1 MYDRK
6 ILFISLLISAFLHLL
21 LIFIIPSITGKKEEK
36 KIVWV
41 SLESRT
47 ASGSF
52 PSSSLPS
59 AQAENKIQD
68 KGNPK
73 SQDIKSEQ
81 KLEPSENKVGDK
93 DSARNEEPLRKT
105 ESPKTK
111 SEESKNKS
119 KELLKEKQNKFS
131 DFQKLKNNSGVK
143 TKKKSEKSL
152 ANQKEYEKSQ
162 IRVGQDKRQKE
173 RKSLASQ
180 SSKDY
185 GSNNTA
191 KNTKTEDKKG
201 INAQANYE
209 EIQKTIENLVKQYGA
224 GGGRAGAGDGEE
236 ISGEDL
242 AKVKSIYGELIRDI
256 VQKNFKVPPSLQ
268 KEKLVCVV
276 YIGLDESGNISDIRI
291 EESSGNPSFDSF
303 VMKAISDS
311 APFPAPPKKLS
322 IYIRFSNRD

>member
-6 ILFISLLISAFLHLL
+6 IFFISLLISAFLHLL

-41 SLESRT
+41 SLATGT
-47 ASGSF
+47 AINPSPSGSF
-52 PSSSLPS
+52 SP
-59 AQAENKIQD
+59 AQAENEIQD
-68 KGNPK
+68 KGKPK
-73 SQDIKSEQ
+73 SEDIKSEQ
-81 KLEPSENKVGDK
+81 KLEPIKKAESTKTKNKESKENTREVQEEKRNRVS
-93 DSARNEEPLRKT
+93 DSQRKT
-105 ESPKTK
+105 KDLNI
-111 SEESKNKS
+111 SKA
-119 KELLKEKQNKFS
+119 
-131 DFQKLKNNSGVK
+131 K
-143 TKKKSEKSL
+143 TKKNSEKSL
-152 ANQKEYEKSQ
+152 RNQKEYEKSQ
-162 IRVGQDKRQKE
+162 IRVGKDKRQKE
-173 RKSLASQ
+173 LKVLASQ
-180 SSKDY
+180 SSKNS

-191 KNTKTEDKKG
+191 KNTKTEGKKD
-201 INAQANYE
+201 INTKANYE
-209 EIQKTIENLVKQYGA
+209 DIQKTIENLVKQYGA
-224 GGGRAGAGDGEE
+224 GGGEAGDGEE
-236 ISGEDL
+236 IGGEDL
-242 AKVKSIYGELIRDI
+242 AKIKSIYGELIRDI